1 MERLL
6 ARRDVDRRVPESQAQ
21 ARQGLALCLLF
32 AAAALIQVIVGGDRW
47 TAVHLFA
54 AGGLTSAFSGVS
66 VMLAA
71 TWSTAPAPAPAL
83 GTAQRAA
90 IAIGAAGV
98 VLARRADAPAA
109 VVGSFGSLY
118 AAGLLALAVL
128 LVDTARHGT
137 KRRFDPAV
145 TGWASALVI
154 AVLGSVAGIALASG
168 SGEAALRSVH
178 LTTNLLGFLGVAI
191 ATTVPFFGSTVV
203 RARMNPAATPAAI
216 HLAIGLLGGGALL
229 AVIGLAADTPA
240 MTAIGFGIHA
250 VGVAAIYRVS
260 PRPTRRQL
268 DWAGPRLLGL
278 WLGGLWWVVAVLA
291 TALRSGAG
299 RTPLTGRWLLVLLIG
314 GYAQILWASL
324 AYLLPMLR
332 GGGHEVLGRGFDTT
346 RSWPTL
352 IAIQLAVITAIAEAG
367 SLLRILLA
375 VALVDTAW
383 RVIVVGAG
391 RRHRPAPG

>member
-6 ARRDVDRRVPESQAQ
+6 GRRDVDRRVPESQAH
-21 ARQGLALCLLF
+21 ARQGLVLCLLF
-32 AAAALIQVIVGGDRW
+32 AATALVQVIVGGNRW

-71 TWSTAPAPAPAL
+71 TWSTAPAPAPVIGL
-83 GTAQRAA
+83 AQRGA
-90 IAIGAAGV
+90 IALGAAGV

-109 VVGSFGSLY
+109 LVASFGSLY
-118 AAGLLALAVL
+118 AAGLLALAVI

-154 AVLGSVAGIALASG
+154 AVLGTVAGIALASG

-203 RARMNPAATPAAI
+203 RARMNSAATPPAI
-216 HLAIGLLGGGALL
+216 HLAVGLLGGGALT
-229 AVIGLAADTPA
+229 AVIGLASTNRAV
-240 MTAIGFGIHA
+240 TATGFVVHT
-250 VGVAAIYRVS
+250 VGVAAIYRIS

-268 DWAGPRLLGL
+268 DWAGPRLVGL
-278 WLGGLWWVVAVLA
+278 WLGGLWWCIAILA
-291 TALRSGAG
+291 TAVRSSAG
-299 RTPLTGRWLLVLLIG
+299 RAPLTGRWLLVLLIG

-332 GGGHEVLGRGFDTT
+332 GGGHELLGRGFDTT

-352 IAIQLAVITAIAEAG
+352 VAIQLAVLTAIAEAG
-367 SLLRILLA
+367 TLLRILVAVVLA
-375 VALVDTAW
+375 DTAW
-383 RVIVVGAG
+383 RVIRVRGG
-391 RRHRPAPG
+391 RPHRPPPD